1 LAYLASSS
9 GVLPGSVEDAVQV
22 YFRQCSVLVTTEDV
36 AVMAATLANGGINP
50 VTDQRVIDE
59 NVARSTMSVM
69 ATCGM
74 YDDSGEWMVRVGL
87 PAKSGVGGGI
97 AAVRPSEFG
106 IGVFSPRLDERGNSA
121 RGIAVLEDL
130 SSAFGLHLLAHP
142 SEPRSPI
149 FVSGRQTDESVVEL
163 RGEIDFIAA
172 EQVVHHIR
180 ELATD
185 LGPGG
190 GTVCVDFTSVTRVN
204 PGAEGI
210 LAVVIDEFAR
220 KGVDLVV
227 IDPAGVG
234 AVGGSNVSG

>member
-1 LAYLASSS
+1 
-9 GVLPGSVEDAVQV
+9 
-22 YFRQCSVLVTTEDV
+22 
-36 AVMAATLANGGINP
+36 
-50 VTDQRVIDE
+50 
-59 NVARSTMSVM
+59 
-69 ATCGM
+69 M

-210 LAVVIDEFAR
+210 LAVVVDEFAR